1 MSSWLAVLAG
11 RFCRPLCLC
20 RVPCPR
26 WPANYYPADWQADGA
41 KAGPDKADI
50 NTAQFDAICIKVV
63 PIQLTVP
70 IWRNWQNI
78 LCRCAGLSIDTCEAV
93 RRTRSNSSK
102 TSAPSHYHILSVCR
116 EKQVCFRYLLF
127 HILKSS
133 FLSSTPPGCCLIL
146 FFPESCN
153 DMFPQGRTASRG
165 CWGGVETIAYRELC
179 IYI

>member
-93 RRTRSNSSK
+93 RRIRSNSSK

-146 FFPESCN
+146 FFLSPAMTC
-153 DMFPQGRTASRG
+153 FPKAEQPAEDAEEGLRPLPIENY
-165 CWGGVETIAYRELC
+165 V
-179 IYI
+179 YI

>member
-63 PIQLTVP
+63 PIQ
-70 IWRNWQNI
+70 
-78 LCRCAGLSIDTCEAV
+78 
-93 RRTRSNSSK
+93 RSSQENKVKLFKNTSSK
-102 TSAPSHYHILSVCR
+102 SLSYPFSLQRKTKTSMLPIS
-116 EKQVCFRYLLF
+116 LF

-146 FFPESCN
+146 FSWVLQWHVSPRQNSQPRMLRRGWDHCLS
-153 DMFPQGRTASRG
+153 RTM
-165 CWGGVETIAYRELC
+165 YRY
-179 IYI
+179 IYII